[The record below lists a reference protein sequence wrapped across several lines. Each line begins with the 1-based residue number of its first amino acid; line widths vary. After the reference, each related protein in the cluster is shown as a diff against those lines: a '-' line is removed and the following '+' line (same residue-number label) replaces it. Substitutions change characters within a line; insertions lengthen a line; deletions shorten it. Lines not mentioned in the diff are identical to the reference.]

1 MTNQIPELNKDFL
14 GINNHVSRELAD
26 NNIQSLN
33 NAIQFLLDVEAIKRL
48 LQHLRG
54 TELRY

>member
-1 MTNQIPELNKDFL
+1 MTNPIPELNKDFL

-33 NAIQFLLDVEAIKRL
+33 NAIQKLKRSIPATTYLVNVLDI
-48 LQHLRG
+48 
-54 TELRY
+54 